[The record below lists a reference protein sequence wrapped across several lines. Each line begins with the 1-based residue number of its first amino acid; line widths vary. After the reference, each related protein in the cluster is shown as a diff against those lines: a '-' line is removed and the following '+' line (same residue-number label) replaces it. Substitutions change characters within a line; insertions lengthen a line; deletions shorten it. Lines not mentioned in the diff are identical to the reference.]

1 MDESFHVSALAEAR
15 AAYGRVVANR
25 DLRRLQL
32 AWLGSVSGEFAYSV
46 ALSIY
51 AYDVG
56 GATGVGLVWLLRM
69 LPSALGAPFVALVGE
84 RYPRE
89 WVIYAGNVVRAA
101 LAGATAVAVGVGAP
115 VAGVYGLAIAME
127 VISTVFW
134 PAQAALL
141 PKLARTPAELTAA
154 NTVSVVFE
162 GIGSFI
168 GPALCALA
176 LAATGVA
183 PALAGTATVFAAAAF
198 FAHGIQSVS
207 VAEVQEDDSWRRLGE
222 QAFAGF
228 AAVLRRRRVRLLV
241 ALFTVWAV
249 AQGALNVLV
258 VVLAL
263 EVFDLGDAGVG
274 LLMGAVGI
282 GGLLG
287 AVASFALAG
296 YRRLVPYLVI
306 GAIVFGVPLCV
317 LGLEPTTT
325 AGFLLLAALGAGNV
339 VVDVTSLTLLQR
351 ATPEDVLMR
360 VLGIVEGLW
369 VAAIGVGAI
378 AVPALIALIG
388 VRGALAVSGAALP
401 VFVLLTWRSLAALD
415 SFAPPAELLRRL
427 HAVPFL
433 HPLRPPALER
443 LATGLVPVR
452 IPPTTVLVRQGDPG
466 DRFYLVASG
475 TARVSVD
482 GREVARLGEGDFF
495 GEIALL
501 RDVPRTATVSALTEL
516 ELYALERDDFLS
528 AVAANPE
535 SALAAEGVVRTRLA
549 GAG

>member
-15 AAYGRVVANR
+15 EAYGRVVANR

-89 WVIYAGNVVRAA
+89 WVIYAGNLVRAA
-101 LAGATAVAVGVGAP
+101 LAGGTAFAVGVGAP
-115 VAGVYGLAIAME
+115 AAVAYALAIGME
-127 VISTVFW
+127 MISTAFW

-141 PKLARTPAELTAA
+141 PKIARTPAELTAA
-154 NTVSVVFE
+154 NTVSVVLE

-168 GPALCALA
+168 GPALCALV
-176 LAATGVA
+176 LAATGVE
-183 PALAGTATVFAAAAF
+183 PALGATAAVFLTAAF
-198 FAHGIQSVS
+198 FAHGIRPVS
-207 VAEVQEDDSWRRLGE
+207 TAEVQVESWRRLGE
-222 QAFAGF
+222 QALTGF
-228 AAVLRRRRVRLLV
+228 AAVVRRGRVRLLV
-241 ALFTVWAV
+241 ALYTVWAL

-274 LLMGAVGI
+274 MLMGAVGV

-296 YRRLVPYLVI
+296 YRRLVPYLVF
-306 GAIVFGVPLCV
+306 GTLVFGLPLCV
-317 LGLEPTTT
+317 LAIDPTTA
-325 AGFLLLAALGAGNV
+325 AGFLLLAALGAGNI

-351 ATPEDVLMR
+351 ATPEEVLMR

-378 AVPALIALIG
+378 AVPALIALVG
-388 VRGALAVSGAALP
+388 VRGTLAVSGAVLP
-401 VFVLLTWRSLAALD
+401 VFVLLTWSSLAALD
-415 SFAPPAELLRRL
+415 SVAPPAELLRRL
-427 HAVPFL
+427 RAVPFL
-433 HPLRPPALER
+433 RPLRAPALER
-443 LATGLVPVR
+443 LATRLVPVR
-452 IPPTTVLVRQGDPG
+452 VPPATVFVREGEAG

-475 TARVSVD
+475 KARVSVN
-482 GREVARLGEGDFF
+482 GHEVARLDEGDFF

-501 RDVPRTATVSALTEL
+501 RNVPRTATVAALTEL

-535 SALAAEGVVRTRLA
+535 SAVAAERLVRTRLA